1 MIENVIH
8 NSHNKNGITISV
20 NGSVKNQENITC
32 VKYVNVCVCVFVC
45 VYVCVCMCVCVCVYF
60 LPRQRLLLLN
70 KTTNVMPKIRP
81 AILCCGNDYVSST
94 FVATSQTIIAG
105 TIKLATVQECQLN
118 RTEPQEVKDN
128 SKNFLKTNGKS
139 AKHSHLTPH

>member
-1 MIENVIH
+1 MNANVNLMIENVIH

-20 NGSVKNQENITC
+20 NESVKNQENITC
-32 VKYVNVCVCVFVC
+32 AKYVNVCVCV
-45 VYVCVCMCVCVCVYF
+45 YVCVCVCVYF

-128 SKNFLKTNGKS
+128 S
-139 AKHSHLTPH
+139 